1 MLKYNYDIQNKMPV
15 INDST
20 QKVYKCFLPLTI
32 LSFCLFLIFSGCS
45 SEQEEKHLLE
55 KEKMA
60 TVSKI
65 QEESY
70 ESNVNTLKDDT
81 SSQVQVEK
89 RNDDKEWE
97 EEIEIVESEEVIELF
112 SGKLEQTFLQ
122 PRNEK
127 WEVKVEDES
136 IVRIKLHSHGLLSMW
151 AENEGETTLTII
163 NHNKG
168 KGKRLK
174 LIVLPK
180 KGAMRHHE
188 MSLLVG
194 EEFIFTL
201 DDSWSYKGE
210 VEDESIVK
218 EIESSNSVLY
228 IIEPVKTGTTTVT
241 ITDTVNDLK
250 DFYDVTVLDNPKTVA
265 AKVLFTFIKEEFPE
279 MRISETDECGVVQ
292 IMRPMM
298 DHPDGSVFLSSSKDP
313 DRDIIID
320 LYQTVRHWE
329 SSNPMTIKKLEAK
342 LKEQNLA
349 LSDLP
354 LQSYEHDYCYHYEK
368 LFTLNSKKNIR

>member
-122 PRNEK
+122 PPPRS
-127 WEVKVEDES
+127 VESFGLD
-136 IVRIKLHSHGLLSMW
+136 RFSH
-151 AENEGETTLTII
+151 
-163 NHNKG
+163 
-168 KGKRLK
+168 
-174 LIVLPK
+174 
-180 KGAMRHHE
+180 
-188 MSLLVG
+188 
-194 EEFIFTL
+194 
-201 DDSWSYKGE
+201 
-210 VEDESIVK
+210 
-218 EIESSNSVLY
+218 
-228 IIEPVKTGTTTVT
+228 
-241 ITDTVNDLK
+241 
-250 DFYDVTVLDNPKTVA
+250 
-265 AKVLFTFIKEEFPE
+265 
-279 MRISETDECGVVQ
+279 
-292 IMRPMM
+292 
-298 DHPDGSVFLSSSKDP
+298 
-313 DRDIIID
+313 
-320 LYQTVRHWE
+320 
-329 SSNPMTIKKLEAK
+329 
-342 LKEQNLA
+342 
-349 LSDLP
+349 
-354 LQSYEHDYCYHYEK
+354 
-368 LFTLNSKKNIR
+368 